1 MTEWHRGMGVPAH
14 ATHLAF
20 ASFPPNRIAN
30 METSISLRT
39 LTFWIA
45 CGVLCCGFPSQLQA
59 EISPLPKLK
68 GFGWKKALPL
78 HLLGNPAVCEDVG
91 LTATVRQQIQ
101 DYQSQLESD
110 AKTDASLKHSI
121 PSKVEAKWAELL
133 TPQQIA
139 RMHQIHL
146 QSASLLDILSD
157 AAVLE
162 ELGGLSESQKGWLHE
177 AHKRHHI
184 IQESFPNKLRNG
196 PKRYTQ
202 EELRQLIDDRMKQND
217 LELDRKLTELM
228 TPEQREMLSK
238 LKGPSLADSGDKPA
252 SEKP

>member
-1 MTEWHRGMGVPAH
+1 
-14 ATHLAF
+14 
-20 ASFPPNRIAN
+20 

-78 HLLGNPAVCEDVG
+78 QLLGDEAVCKDVG
-91 LTATVRQQIQ
+91 VTETVRQQIQ

-110 AKTDASLKHSI
+110 AKTDASLKGII
-121 PSKVEAKWAELL
+121 PSKVEAKWSELL

-139 RMHQIHL
+139 RLHQLHL

-162 ELGGLSESQKGWLHE
+162 ELGGLSERQKGWLHE

-184 IQESFPNKLRNG
+184 IQESFPNKIRNG

-202 EELRQLIDDRMKQND
+202 DELRQLIADRMKQND
-217 LELDRKLTELM
+217 LELDRKLVDLM
-228 TPEQREMLSK
+228 TPEQREMLTK
-238 LKGPSLADSGDKPA
+238 LKGQPLNSNGDKA
-252 SEKP
+252 SSNEP